1 MTRVYRGVT
10 YRIAVKN
17 PEKVSK
23 GVKKILVN
31 GQEIKGLVVPVQPK
45 DAVVEVIMGKDGET
59 DELSKIYWQG

>member
-10 YRIAVKN
+10 YRITVKN

-31 GQEIKGLVVPVQPK
+31 GQEIKGLVVPLQQK
-45 DAVVEVIMGKDGET
+45 DTVVEAILGKGGAT